1 VQLKENLSH
10 IDYLQVTDSNSSE
23 IFCGSDQE
31 WFPTERQRLTGCGP
45 SAAANIL
52 FYIDRKDNSGCCGRN
67 RTDLLSFMEEAW
79 QSVTPGKD
87 GIPSTAIFLEKV
99 EQYAKLHGKTFH
111 YFVLNI
117 PTQQSERPSLSTVT
131 EFIRQGLRSFPKL
144 KIPHQSHA
152 DFCSTD
158 TAGGLD
164 NKKRRYAPR
173 GGVAYRL
180 FLWGFPKGATPPFGT
195 RLCEAK
201 CSVLYAL
208 PALP

>member
-1 VQLKENLSH
+1 MMRGRHCSPIIASLPVARKGTDMDERAIDWISREMERHLSAEQLRL
-10 IDYLQVTDSNSSE
+10 L
-23 IFCGSDQE
+23 
-31 WFPTERQRLTGCGP
+31 RQT
-45 SAAANIL
+45 
-52 FYIDRKDNSGCCGRN
+52 
-67 RTDLLSFMEEAW
+67 
-79 QSVTPGKD
+79 
-87 GIPSTAIFLEKV
+87 
-99 EQYAKLHGKTFH
+99 
-111 YFVLNI
+111 
-117 PTQQSERPSLSTVT
+117 
-131 EFIRQGLRSFPKL
+131 LRSFPKL

-173 GGVAYRL
+173 GGVTYRL
-180 FLWGFPKGATPPFGT
+180 FLWGFPKGATPPYGT

>member
-1 VQLKENLSH
+1 MWHGVPHRAVVCWKHTREG
-10 IDYLQVTDSNSSE
+10 IDHETDACTKYPHPAQSPQPDAGKP
-23 IFCGSDQE
+23 CRGD
-31 WFPTERQRLTGCGP
+31 WR
-45 SAAANIL
+45 
-52 FYIDRKDNSGCCGRN
+52 NSGG
-67 RTDLLSFMEEAW
+67 
-79 QSVTPGKD
+79 SVQMG
-87 GIPSTAIFLEKV
+87 E
-99 EQYAKLHGKTFH
+99 
-111 YFVLNI
+111 
-117 PTQQSERPSLSTVT
+117 
-131 EFIRQGLRSFPKL
+131 RSFPKL

-208 PALP
+208 SALP

>member
-1 VQLKENLSH
+1 MAAPGVQMKHGSIRKIKNARESPFPA
-10 IDYLQVTDSNSSE
+10 SKSSE
-23 IFCGSDQE
+23 PGQRQCSAVPAGSGCKGR
-31 WFPTERQRLTGCGP
+31 FPAARGNLAMYRNRSKNATGGSLSLGRKSP
-45 SAAANIL
+45 TLSAEVFQNDFFGKIAAAPE
-52 FYIDRKDNSGCCGRN
+52 KQG
-67 RTDLLSFMEEAW
+67 TD
-79 QSVTPGKD
+79 PGKSGRKIGCIPAGSGKV
-87 GIPSTAIFLEKV
+87 GI
-99 EQYAKLHGKTFH
+99 G
-111 YFVLNI
+111 
-117 PTQQSERPSLSTVT
+117 
-131 EFIRQGLRSFPKL
+131 SFPKL

-208 PALP
+208 SALP

>member
-1 VQLKENLSH
+1 MERKKSKNTKSYTVDGKKYKFNAELFEREIDKYKEKHHLSYLKEV
-10 IDYLQVTDSNSSE
+10 D
-23 IFCGSDQE
+23 
-31 WFPTERQRLTGCGP
+31 
-45 SAAANIL
+45 
-52 FYIDRKDNSGCCGRN
+52 
-67 RTDLLSFMEEAW
+67 
-79 QSVTPGKD
+79 
-87 GIPSTAIFLEKV
+87 EKV
-99 EQYAKLHGKTFH
+99 GNFAGQEEKTVCCWRRGIYAPATLDMVYKVESFFGVGK
-111 YFVLNI
+111 
-117 PTQQSERPSLSTVT
+117 
-131 EFIRQGLRSFPKL
+131 GSFPKL

>member
-1 VQLKENLSH
+1 MADCL
-10 IDYLQVTDSNSSE
+10 
-23 IFCGSDQE
+23 
-31 WFPTERQRLTGCGP
+31 
-45 SAAANIL
+45 
-52 FYIDRKDNSGCCGRN
+52 
-67 RTDLLSFMEEAW
+67 
-79 QSVTPGKD
+79 GKD
-87 GIPSTAIFLEKV
+87 GVKASGINELIFCKVLVKGQAVVCGRAPEKLRDHIGQIAV
-99 EQYAKLHGKTFH
+99 IGGSHFRQI
-111 YFVLNI
+111 VLLPVNI
-117 PTQQSERPSLSTVT
+117 PQISLNRIALPSRW
-131 EFIRQGLRSFPKL
+131 IAGKRSFPKL

-208 PALP
+208 SALP

>member
-1 VQLKENLSH
+1 MGKKHASQYANFGWLH
-10 IDYLQVTDSNSSE
+10 A
-23 IFCGSDQE
+23 GG
-31 WFPTERQRLTGCGP
+31 TGC
-45 SAAANIL
+45 SK
-52 FYIDRKDNSGCCGRN
+52 RKRPAKAGFPDPPPAQFVGGAPCR
-67 RTDLLSFMEEAW
+67 
-79 QSVTPGKD
+79 P
-87 GIPSTAIFLEKV
+87 TAEC
-99 EQYAKLHGKTFH
+99 T
-111 YFVLNI
+111 
-117 PTQQSERPSLSTVT
+117 
-131 EFIRQGLRSFPKL
+131 LRIASWSFPKL

-180 FLWGFPKGATPPFGT
+180 FLWGFPKGATPPFCT

>member
-1 VQLKENLSH
+1 MPFAIESKRGKCTN
-10 IDYLQVTDSNSSE
+10 VTLRCLPRRCCYCYTVCA
-23 IFCGSDQE
+23 IFEGRRD
-31 WFPTERQRLTGCGP
+31 
-45 SAAANIL
+45 
-52 FYIDRKDNSGCCGRN
+52 FYVSRK
-67 RTDLLSFMEEAW
+67 
-79 QSVTPGKD
+79 
-87 GIPSTAIFLEKV
+87 PSTE
-99 EQYAKLHGKTFH
+99 
-111 YFVLNI
+111 
-117 PTQQSERPSLSTVT
+117 TQGARPFAGGIGITSPCRPADHFKMG
-131 EFIRQGLRSFPKL
+131 ERSFPKL

>member
-1 VQLKENLSH
+1 MV
-10 IDYLQVTDSNSSE
+10 
-23 IFCGSDQE
+23 
-31 WFPTERQRLTGCGP
+31 FP
-45 SAAANIL
+45 AVIL
-52 FYIDRKDNSGCCGRN
+52 YN
-67 RTDLLSFMEEAW
+67 R
-79 QSVTPGKD
+79 GKRVCK
-87 GIPSTAIFLEKV
+87 FKLREK
-99 EQYAKLHGKTFH
+99 
-111 YFVLNI
+111 I
-117 PTQQSERPSLSTVT
+117 
-131 EFIRQGLRSFPKL
+131 FIRNLRLIDKPPLFCYHKTTQREERYGFWRTTAAFAPPVRSDPGAVCRGASGLAPGGEQVGKRSFPKL

-208 PALP
+208 SALP

>member
-1 VQLKENLSH
+1 MISRLPSPVERRSPFLNGAV
-10 IDYLQVTDSNSSE
+10 IAP
-23 IFCGSDQE
+23 
-31 WFPTERQRLTGCGP
+31 PTLPGYNGAINRQRSNDYADPCGKRRSP
-45 SAAANIL
+45 
-52 FYIDRKDNSGCCGRN
+52 DRLPAEGQGPDPGPAGREAGRHLSGG
-67 RTDLLSFMEEAW
+67 
-79 QSVTPGKD
+79 
-87 GIPSTAIFLEKV
+87 
-99 EQYAKLHGKTFH
+99 EQMGAG
-111 YFVLNI
+111 
-117 PTQQSERPSLSTVT
+117 
-131 EFIRQGLRSFPKL
+131 SFPKL

>member
-1 VQLKENLSH
+1 MASVYKKNCP
-10 IDYLQVTDSNSSE
+10 IKRTFVAARPQVGCRKWGKKLYSE
-23 IFCGSDQE
+23 QE
-31 WFPTERQRLTGCGP
+31 RG
-45 SAAANIL
+45 
-52 FYIDRKDNSGCCGRN
+52 RKRG
-67 RTDLLSFMEEAW
+67 
-79 QSVTPGKD
+79 
-87 GIPSTAIFLEKV
+87 
-99 EQYAKLHGKTFH
+99 
-111 YFVLNI
+111 
-117 PTQQSERPSLSTVT
+117 QSENRRLDRRHAEGAGADPEGAGPAAPCVRPGGEQV
-131 EFIRQGLRSFPKL
+131 GAGSFPKL

>member
-1 VQLKENLSH
+1 MYDYYEAVKEDVLNYIKEEVDMNGMDLNELKERLYEDLINE
-10 IDYLQVTDSNSSE
+10 DSITGNTSGSYT
-23 IFCGSDQE
+23 FCRSKAQKYVEENKDLVREMCDEFGDH
-31 WFPTERQRLTGCGP
+31 QRI
-45 SAAANIL
+45 AN
-52 FYIDRKDNSGCCGRN
+52 
-67 RTDLLSFMEEAW
+67 W
-79 QSVTPGKD
+79 
-87 GIPSTAIFLEKV
+87 
-99 EQYAKLHGKTFH
+99 
-111 YFVLNI
+111 
-117 PTQQSERPSLSTVT
+117 
-131 EFIRQGLRSFPKL
+131 SFPKL

>member
-1 VQLKENLSH
+1 MHLSRLYDLREDNDLKQRELAALLNCS
-10 IDYLQVTDSNSSE
+10 QVCYSYYE
-23 IFCGSDQE
+23 
-31 WFPTERQRLTGCGP
+31 L
-45 SAAANIL
+45 
-52 FYIDRKDNSGCCGRN
+52 GR
-67 RTDLLSFMEEAW
+67 
-79 QSVTPGKD
+79 
-87 GIPSTAIFLEKV
+87 
-99 EQYAKLHGKTFH
+99 
-111 YFVLNI
+111 
-117 PTQQSERPSLSTVT
+117 
-131 EFIRQGLRSFPKL
+131 RSFPKL

>member
-1 VQLKENLSH
+1 MKFTLMGVLDSLAGVLKKGYPEYPVYIEPGIQETEVPCFFLF
-10 IDYLQVTDSNSSE
+10 LMPSE
-23 IFCGSDQE
+23 ISGETGGRYLRDLGIDIVFVQ
-31 WFPTERQRLTGCGP
+31 QR
-45 SAAANIL
+45 NI
-52 FYIDRKDNSGCCGRN
+52 
-67 RTDLLSFMEEAW
+67 
-79 QSVTPGKD
+79 QD
-87 GIPSTAIFLEKV
+87 G
-99 EQYAKLHGKTFH
+99 
-111 YFVLNI
+111 N
-117 PTQQSERPSLSTVT
+117 
-131 EFIRQGLRSFPKL
+131 RSFPKL

-195 RLCEAK
+195 RLCKAK

>member
-1 VQLKENLSH
+1 MNSH
-10 IDYLQVTDSNSSE
+10 SRMISPE
-23 IFCGSDQE
+23 
-31 WFPTERQRLTGCGP
+31 
-45 SAAANIL
+45 
-52 FYIDRKDNSGCCGRN
+52 
-67 RTDLLSFMEEAW
+67 
-79 QSVTPGKD
+79 
-87 GIPSTAIFLEKV
+87 FLE
-99 EQYAKLHGKTFH
+99 ALDTGILSGLT
-111 YFVLNI
+111 VLLRSS
-117 PTQQSERPSLSTVT
+117 QV
-131 EFIRQGLRSFPKL
+131 GARSFPKL

>member
-1 VQLKENLSH
+1 MLRRFLPSTQSRKH
-10 IDYLQVTDSNSSE
+10 GPDSNTPLLPGRAADGMLKVPKIRKGHCHVGWRE
-23 IFCGSDQE
+23 DGPLFGGK
-31 WFPTERQRLTGCGP
+31 TERGKDDT
-45 SAAANIL
+45 AAAGRAAARFL
-52 FYIDRKDNSGCCGRN
+52 SSGLQMG
-67 RTDLLSFMEEAW
+67 E
-79 QSVTPGKD
+79 
-87 GIPSTAIFLEKV
+87 
-99 EQYAKLHGKTFH
+99 
-111 YFVLNI
+111 
-117 PTQQSERPSLSTVT
+117 
-131 EFIRQGLRSFPKL
+131 RSFPKL

-208 PALP
+208 SALP

>member
-1 VQLKENLSH
+1 MKKIHKFFS
-10 IDYLQVTDSNSSE
+10 
-23 IFCGSDQE
+23 
-31 WFPTERQRLTGCGP
+31 
-45 SAAANIL
+45 
-52 FYIDRKDNSGCCGRN
+52 K
-67 RTDLLSFMEEAW
+67 DLLHILGA
-79 QSVTPGKD
+79 V
-87 GIPSTAIFLEKV
+87 GIFVAFLISIAYKQV
-99 EQYAKLHGKTFH
+99 G
-111 YFVLNI
+111 I
-117 PTQQSERPSLSTVT
+117 
-131 EFIRQGLRSFPKL
+131 GSFPKL

-208 PALP
+208 SALP

>member
-1 VQLKENLSH
+1 MPGLPALPVSL
-10 IDYLQVTDSNSSE
+10 
-23 IFCGSDQE
+23 
-31 WFPTERQRLTGCGP
+31 ERGE
-45 SAAANIL
+45 
-52 FYIDRKDNSGCCGRN
+52 
-67 RTDLLSFMEEAW
+67 DLMEFN
-79 QSVTPGKD
+79 
-87 GIPSTAIFLEKV
+87 AIFGLT
-99 EQYAKLHGKTFH
+99 ATRSCLHRLRSGGKLSIKGGKT
-111 YFVLNI
+111 YGDE
-117 PTQQSERPSLSTVT
+117 ERDIGAAQTCGAVPRCICRKVAGHKTGRV
-131 EFIRQGLRSFPKL
+131 QVGKWSFPKL

>member
-1 VQLKENLSH
+1 MQAFIAGYCKISLIE
-10 IDYLQVTDSNSSE
+10 
-23 IFCGSDQE
+23 
-31 WFPTERQRLTGCGP
+31 
-45 SAAANIL
+45 
-52 FYIDRKDNSGCCGRN
+52 
-67 RTDLLSFMEEAW
+67 
-79 QSVTPGKD
+79 SV
-87 GIPSTAIFLEKV
+87 
-99 EQYAKLHGKTFH
+99 
-111 YFVLNI
+111 
-117 PTQQSERPSLSTVT
+117 SERRNYF
-131 EFIRQGLRSFPKL
+131 EQGTDGYYNRKANTSSADTIGNDTGGISRGTKCYPAGAIELGKGSFPKL

-208 PALP
+208 PTLP